1 MQPKEPIRVDSSDEQ
16 EEEEEKP
23 QLPPNMKS
31 TLKPIDMSNSVTP
44 MSEDND
50 SNFPPPDEDSQPVYG
65 PSKEEN
71 TKLGFGGLKLGLTFI
86 VLMNCD
92 KLAHWEKPDCKC
104 INFQRPLI

>member
-1 MQPKEPIRVDSSDEQ
+1 MDSSDEAE

-31 TLKPIDMSNSVTP
+31 TLKPIDVSNSVTP

-65 PSKEEN
+65 PTKEEN
-71 TKLGFGGLKLGLTFI
+71 AKLGFGGLKLGKGSI
-86 VLMNCD
+86 
-92 KLAHWEKPDCKC
+92 
-104 INFQRPLI
+104 LIGEALWLDYCHCREIKVKVR